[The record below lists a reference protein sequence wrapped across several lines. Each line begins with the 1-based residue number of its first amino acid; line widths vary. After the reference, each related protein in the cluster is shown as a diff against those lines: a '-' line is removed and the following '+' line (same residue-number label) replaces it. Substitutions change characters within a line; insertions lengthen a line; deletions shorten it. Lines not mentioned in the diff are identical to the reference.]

1 MTTTT
6 MRKRIGAIAAT
17 VALTG
22 AGMMVTAAPAQA
34 ATTLSVGI
42 YRYGSCTNIGG
53 MGDQNY
59 HQGSYQCWARKIMWL
74 GNWTWGPHCI
84 ITESWS
90 NGQSRSYRA
99 GSYC

>member
-1 MTTTT
+1 
-6 MRKRIGAIAAT
+6 
-17 VALTG
+17 
-22 AGMMVTAAPAQA
+22 
-34 ATTLSVGI
+34 
-42 YRYGSCTNIGG
+42 

-84 ITESWS
+84 VTESWS